1 MADIT
6 PILHVISPLAHVS
19 PFDINMAVD
28 AGYTT
33 IVPYP
38 NVKLDE
44 MMDLTQDMMFSRP
57 PSHAAQTG
65 LFIGGKD
72 ASLALEMAQAAQ
84 NALFPPF
91 QISIFVDPAG
101 SFTTA
106 AAMIAEVEKKLKG
119 RRPEGLNGAKIQIYG
134 ATGVVGGIAGV
145 IAAKAGADVTFVSHR
160 DVESVQTKAADFKTR
175 FGVSIKSAVA
185 RDDEGKHALLPDAE
199 IVLACGKAGVQILSL
214 ENLAVAKNLLVAAD
228 VNAVPPSGIAGVDAH
243 DDGKPLQS
251 GALGIGALAIG
262 HLKYRV
268 QHELLK
274 RMRVT
279 ETALIIGFEDA
290 FDLARS
296 LGG

>member
-1 MADIT
+1 MADIA

-72 ASLALEMAQAAQ
+72 ASLALEMAKVAQ
-84 NALFPPF
+84 SALFPPF

-106 AAMIAEVEKKLKG
+106 AAMIAEVEKKLKS
-119 RRPEGLNGAKIQIYG
+119 RRSEGLKGAKIQIYG

-160 DVESVQTKAADFKTR
+160 DVESVQTKANDFKTR
-175 FGVSIKSAVA
+175 FGVDIKSAAA
-185 RDDEGKHALLPDAE
+185 RDDEGKRALLPDAE
-199 IVLACGKAGVQILSL
+199 VALACGKAGVQILSL
-214 ENLAVAKNLLVAAD
+214 ENLAVAKNLIVAAD

-243 DDGKPLQS
+243 DDGKPLQG

-279 ETALIIGFEDA
+279 ESALIIGFEDA

-296 LGG
+296 IAA